1 MGLRQIATATIF
13 YLPFILTL
21 FFAFISLLVGIAT
34 IFSGT
39 ILLLLFAAYGVYG
52 VTRDLGILEKVI
64 RYIKKTSS
72 FLSQDV
78 IHHMQ
83 ETFVLKSVEKLPS
96 EPALFICH
104 PHGLFG
110 HSWILHFC
118 YGISPWPKDK
128 PKPLLAI
135 HSILFKLP
143 FLRDILEQC
152 RCIEATEET
161 IQAWLQK
168 GYSIALLTG
177 GIEEMKYNGSERV
190 KLVLEKRK
198 GYARIAKLCKVPIV
212 PMFTVGENEL
222 FPNES
227 FWIWKSINHLIHKWT
242 GISLPLPSW
251 KSMVS
256 WTKILQGPL
265 NPPVQTFVLNPVSTQ
280 DKPETEIRKE
290 CVQTM
295 KTFLQEQNLNAQIIA

>member
-1 MGLRQIATATIF
+1 MGLVDIATATIF

-21 FFAFISLLVGIAT
+21 FFAFIALLVGIAT

-39 ILLLLFAAYGVYG
+39 LLLLLFAAYGMYG
-52 VTRDLGILEKVI
+52 ASRDLGILGKI
-64 RYIKKTSS
+64 IQYIKTSWT

-78 IHHMQ
+78 IQHIQ
-83 ETFVLKSVEKLPS
+83 KTFVVKSYENLPS

-152 RCIEATEET
+152 HCIEATEET
-161 IQAWLQK
+161 ITRWLHK
-168 GYSIALLTG
+168 GYSVALLTG
-177 GIEEMKYNGSERV
+177 GIEEMKHNGSESV

-198 GYARIAKLCKVPIV
+198 GYARIAKQCNVPIV

-222 FPNES
+222 FPNET
-227 FWIWKSINHLIHKWT
+227 FWVWKSINHLVYKWT
-242 GISLPLPSW
+242 GIPLPLPNW

-256 WTKILQGPL
+256 WAKILQGPL
-265 NPPVQTFVLNPVSTQ
+265 DTPVHTFILDPVTTLDKDETQ
-280 DKPETEIRKE
+280 IRKE
-290 CVQTM
+290 CIQTM
-295 KTFLQEQNLNAQIIA
+295 KTFLQKNHIAADIIA

>member
-1 MGLRQIATATIF
+1 MGLQDIATATIF

-21 FFAFISLLVGIAT
+21 FFAFLALLVGIAT

-39 ILLLLFAAYGVYG
+39 LLLLLFAAYGLYG
-52 VTRDLGILEKVI
+52 ACRDVGILGQCI
-64 RYIKKTSS
+64 HYIKTSWT

-78 IHHMQ
+78 IQNMQ
-83 ETFVLKSVEKLPS
+83 KTFVLKSIENLPS

-110 HSWILHFC
+110 HSWLLHFC
-118 YGISPWPKDK
+118 YGISSWPEEK

-135 HSILFKLP
+135 HSILFQLP

-152 RCIEATEET
+152 RCIEATEDN
-161 IQAWLQK
+161 IKAWLSK
-168 GYSIALLTG
+168 GYSVAILTG
-177 GIEEMKYNGSERV
+177 GIEEMKHNGSESV

-198 GYARIAKLCKVPIV
+198 GYARIARQCKVPIV

-227 FWIWKSINHLIHKWT
+227 FWAWKSINRLVYKWT
-242 GISLPLPSW
+242 GIPLPLPSW
-251 KSMVS
+251 KSMIS

-265 NPPVQTFVLNPVSTQ
+265 TPPVQSCILHPVSTQ
-280 DKPETEIRKE
+280 DKEESQIRKE
-290 CVQTM
+290 CVTTM
-295 KTFLQEQNLNAQIIA
+295 KTFLREQHLNAQIIA